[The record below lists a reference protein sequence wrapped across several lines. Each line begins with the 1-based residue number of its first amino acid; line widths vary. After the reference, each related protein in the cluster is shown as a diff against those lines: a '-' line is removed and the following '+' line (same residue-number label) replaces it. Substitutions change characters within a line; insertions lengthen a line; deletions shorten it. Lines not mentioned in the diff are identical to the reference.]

1 MKMIHSKSFFTF
13 LLLLILLS
21 VAGFS
26 GCIGGSDTSGNNT
39 ANSSGSGFGSESVTV
54 WSSSDYEGFTD
65 QTVLAKGRQFVN
77 SSVTIQTGETV
88 RIWNREDQAHYDHL
102 YHSEDGAFK
111 DIRVN
116 ALDST
121 YLVFN
126 KPGTYKI
133 DLYNPDTNSFYGTTG
148 NTVLTVTVTKP

>member
-1 MKMIHSKSFFTF
+1 MKMIPKKSFLSF
-13 LLLLILLS
+13 LCLLILIS

-26 GCIGGSDTSGNNT
+26 GCIGGSDTTDNQ
-39 ANSSGSGFGSESVTV
+39 SGSGFGSESVTV
-54 WSSSDYEGFTD
+54 WTSSDFEGQTD
-65 QTVLAKGRQFVN
+65 QTVLAKGRQFV
-77 SSVTIQTGETV
+77 STSVTLQTGETI

-102 YHSEDGAFK
+102 YHSEEGAFK

-121 YLVFN
+121 YLTFN

-133 DLYNPDTNSFYGTTG
+133 DLYNPATNSLYGTTG
-148 NTVLTVTVTKP
+148 NTTLTVTVTK